1 MKKLA
6 YSPDYK
12 EKIAKLRRYLDFH
25 FGIEVRKN
33 TLKKIDKRIHMLARF
48 ESMGISVRDF
58 YGIDCDYH
66 CIYVA
71 KNYVFYRLDD
81 ETVYIVNMYNEREE
95 FMQKMFGFGQA
106 FEDED

>member
-25 FGIEVRKN
+25 FGMEVRKK
-33 TLKKIDKRIHMLARF
+33 TLTKIDKRIHMLARF
-48 ESMGISVRDF
+48 ESMGISVQDV

-66 CIYVA
+66 YIYVA
-71 KNYVFYRLDD
+71 RNYVFYRLD
-81 ETVYIVNMYNEREE
+81 EKAIYIVNMYNERED
-95 FMQKMFGFGQA
+95 FMQKMFGFKQA
-106 FEDED
+106 FEDGD